1 MAPPVGIE
9 PTTQRLTVACSATEL
24 QGNTR
29 GIINNTK
36 QFDNRSV
43 TLRRMSQTVS
53 IIIPCYNEKNTLK
66 DIVLGVQN
74 SPISLKK
81 EIIVIDDGSSQDTKN
96 WILSEISPLIS
107 KFINIPQ
114 NRGKGYAIRQG
125 LSAATGDIV
134 IIQDADLEY
143 HPNDFPKLLEPIL
156 NGQGKVVYGSRFS
169 KQGSTQNKGYRINFF
184 GNKILT
190 WLCNLIT
197 GYALTDMET
206 GYKVMHKSVYSQ
218 LKLNE
223 NRFGIEPEIT
233 VKLSNHNI
241 TIIEVPISYTPRGY
255 EEGKKIKWRD
265 GIFAILCMLKYKIK
279 K

>member
-1 MAPPVGIE
+1 
-9 PTTQRLTVACSATEL
+9 
-24 QGNTR
+24 
-29 GIINNTK
+29 
-36 QFDNRSV
+36 
-43 TLRRMSQTVS
+43 MSQTVS
-53 IIIPCYNEKNTLK
+53 IIIPCYNEKKTLK
-66 DIVLGVQN
+66 DIVLAVQN

-81 EIIVIDDGSSQDTKN
+81 EIIVIDDGSSQDTKK
-96 WILSEISPLIS
+96 WILSEIAPLIS
-107 KFINIPQ
+107 QFINVPQ
-114 NRGKGYAIRQG
+114 NHGKGYAIRQG
-125 LSAATGDIV
+125 ISAATGDIV

-169 KQGSTQNKGYRINFF
+169 KQGSNQDKGYRLNFF
-184 GNKILT
+184 GNKVLT

-197 GYALTDMET
+197 GYTLTDMET
-206 GYKVMHKSVYSQ
+206 GYKVMHKSIYSR

-233 VKLSNHNI
+233 VKLSNQNI
-241 TIIEVPISYTPRGY
+241 DIIEVPISYTPRGY
-255 EEGKKIKWRD
+255 EDGKKIKWRD